1 MKIIKPDLL
10 CSSIALALMLCA
22 GNAAADAADESSAPP
37 AANSDSVQSLDQ
49 ITVTARG
56 VSEPL
61 QQMPLPITAMSAQ
74 TIEKKGLTDV
84 RDIANLSPSF
94 SFKSGYGR
102 GFDRPVI
109 RGMSN
114 IQGEANA
121 SFFIDGIFVEGDIS
135 SYGLENIERVE
146 VIRGPQSAA
155 FGRRTFSGAVNFITK
170 RPGSA
175 PGGKLTLGVGNY
187 GQEKMGLFYS
197 GANEDGSFGYD
208 VSLNKRG
215 NDGVFYNNASG
226 RKDLNGTE
234 TISGMAAIA
243 WSPTDSLDIT
253 ARVMKQKSRDQH
265 FAAARLGSNNLN
277 CYLPEYTGGL
287 YFGLYP
293 ILESRRRGYYC
304 GELKEPSDYA
314 LNTKEFETAGYF
326 SGRKTDLLRTSV
338 VVDYLFANGW
348 NLTST
353 SAYNKSETYA
363 ASDQDYSAIRGYG
376 GAFESFSNTGVK
388 NWSQDIRLTTDQNLA
403 VSGMLGA
410 YYYEQNA
417 QPGWGGDLT
426 GYTIGGNKVV
436 TAIPTNPDDQTVNK
450 ALYGL
455 INWRINDQWTTSL
468 EGRYARDE
476 ISKGGIDTRVLG
488 TTTYRQAYA
497 LDKTFSSFTPRWTLS
512 YQARENVN
520 LYGLVSKGTKPGGF
534 NTDVYRA
541 DFKEAERDALIAR
554 GLNTYKEEEA
564 WNYELGMK
572 SDWLDGTL
580 RVNANIYQI
589 DWTNQQLTETGPVIR
604 KNGSLFSTSYT
615 TNVGESRIRGFE
627 LESQW
632 AFAQGWLTSLAY
644 SYTDAK
650 ILKFLSQD
658 QADLFSSSNAPTLA
672 DPAADAA
679 GYMLPRV
686 PKHKATL
693 GLTHDGALSNGW
705 EYTANMDVNYE
716 GKRYI
721 QVDNLAYIGAS
732 TRTNFRFS
740 IRPIEQL
747 QVSAYVNNAFNDRTL
762 EDAQRTINPD
772 AYIALPAVPPLT
784 GLAVSNLRDFGLTP
798 SLPRMYGVEVSYKF

>member
-1 MKIIKPDLL
+1 MKTIKPDLL
-10 CSSIALALMLCA
+10 CSSIALALLLCA
-22 GNAAADAADESSAPP
+22 GSAAAADSDEAPAPP
-37 AANSDSVQSLDQ
+37 AANSDAVHSLDQ

-61 QQMPLPITAMSAQ
+61 QQMPLPITAMSEQ

-121 SFFIDGIFVEGDIS
+121 SFFIDGIYVEGDIS
-135 SYGLENIERVE
+135 SYGLENIQRVE

-175 PGGKLTLGVGNY
+175 PGGKVTLGAGNY

-208 VSLNKRG
+208 LSLNKRG

-253 ARVMKQKSRDQH
+253 ARAMKQKSRDQH
-265 FAAARLGSNNLN
+265 FAAARLGSANLN

-376 GAFESFSNTGVK
+376 GAFESFANSGVK
-388 NWSQDIRLTTDQNLA
+388 NWSQDIRLTTDQSLA

-436 TAIPTNPDDQTVNK
+436 TTIPTNPDDQTVNK

-455 INWRINDQWTTSL
+455 INWRINEQWTTSL

-476 ISKGGIDTRVLG
+476 ISKGGVDTRVLG
-488 TTTYRQAYA
+488 ATTYRQAYA

-512 YQARENVN
+512 YQARENLN

-541 DFKEAERDALIAR
+541 DFREADRDALIAR

-632 AFAQGWLTSLAY
+632 AFAQGWLASLAY

-658 QADLFSSSNAPTLA
+658 QADLFSSSKAPTLA

-679 GYMLPRV
+679 GYTLPRV

-693 GLTHDGALSNGW
+693 GLMYDGALSNGW

-740 IRPIEQL
+740 IRPTEQL